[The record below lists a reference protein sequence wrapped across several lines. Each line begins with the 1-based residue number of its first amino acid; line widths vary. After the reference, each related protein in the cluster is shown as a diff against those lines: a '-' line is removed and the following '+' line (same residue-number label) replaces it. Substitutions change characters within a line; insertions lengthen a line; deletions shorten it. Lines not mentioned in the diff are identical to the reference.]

1 MVMDAVTLRLID
13 VLQKILK
20 GGFMHSRKCIY
31 DPLNLFRIF
40 RHKIKY
46 EYGSACIQTRNDSLS
61 IK

>member
-31 DPLNLFRIF
+31 DPLNLFRINQ
-40 RHKIKY
+40 I
-46 EYGSACIQTRNDSLS
+46 
-61 IK
+61 